1 MNSSKACFLRYS
13 RSLGLKTTEGDISH
27 IRVQVDRIVLCLFGN
42 EKTGLTTRVMVLEAA
57 TKKHGRNWSS
67 LIEMILRD
75 IIIVVVMWLIL
86 RS

>member
-1 MNSSKACFLRYS
+1 M
-13 RSLGLKTTEGDISH
+13 KTTEGDIAH

-42 EKTGLTTRVMVLEAA
+42 GVTGLTTRVTVLEAA

>member
-1 MNSSKACFLRYS
+1 
-13 RSLGLKTTEGDISH
+13 LKTTEADIAH
-27 IRVQVDRIVLCLFGN
+27 IRVQVDRIVLCLFGSG
-42 EKTGLTTRVMVLEAA
+42 KTGLTTRVTLLEAA
-57 TKKHGRNWSS
+57 AKKHGRDWSS